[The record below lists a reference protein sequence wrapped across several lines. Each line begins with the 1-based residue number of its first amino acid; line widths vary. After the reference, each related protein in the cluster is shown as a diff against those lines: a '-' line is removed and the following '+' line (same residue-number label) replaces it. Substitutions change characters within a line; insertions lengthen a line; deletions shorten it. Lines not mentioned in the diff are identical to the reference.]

1 MNQTVPDITQQYQQE
16 NLYENIISSLKNQE
30 VDLENLTWQQLASVD
45 EFHVR
50 GLEATLEMAQEAS
63 LRSGTK
69 VLDVG
74 CGIGGAARLLAAQ
87 YDCVVTGV
95 DLTPEYIRTAKLLS
109 EKVGLTKNLDFIQAD
124 ALEMPFPDDA
134 FAVVWT
140 QHVQMNIKDKTA
152 FYEAIARV
160 LQSEGRFI
168 YYDIFCSI
176 EEALDFPVP
185 WADDKSMSFLITRSE
200 LEQTLRACGLEE
212 VVKKDLTEKGLQWF
226 RQLLDRIREKGIPPL
241 SLQLLMS
248 ASFVA
253 KLENMV
259 KNIKTG
265 RIVLQSGIYQK
276 VS

>member
-1 MNQTVPDITQQYQQE
+1 MNQTVPTLNPQYQQE
-16 NLYENIISSLKNQE
+16 NLYENIISNLKNQE
-30 VDLENLTWQQLASVD
+30 VDLENLTWQQLAAVD

-63 LRSGTK
+63 LRSGTT

-87 YDCVVTGV
+87 YDCVVTGI

-124 ALEMPFPDDA
+124 ALEMPFPNNA
-134 FAVVWT
+134 FEVVWT
-140 QHVQMNIKDKTA
+140 QHVQMNIEDKTA

-160 LQSEGRFI
+160 LQNEGRFI
-168 YYDIFCSI
+168 YYDIFGDA
-176 EEALDFPVP
+176 EEILEFPLP
-185 WADDKSMSFLITRSE
+185 WAEDASRSFLITRSE

-212 VVKKDLTEKGLQWF
+212 VVKKDLIEKGLQWF
-226 RQLLDRIREKGIPPL
+226 RQLLDRIQEKGIPPL
-241 SLQLLMS
+241 SLQLVMG
-248 ASFVA
+248 ASFIT
-253 KLENMV
+253 KLENTV
-259 KNIKTG
+259 KNIETG